1 MPRYRAL
8 ERCFI
13 DNCLRNEGDIF
24 EYTGPRKRFLEPVDG
39 GVASPE
45 PVAVADEPQAQKPAK
60 RKYTRRA
67 GVVPSGDS

>member
-1 MPRYRAL
+1 MPRYQAL

-24 EYTGPRKRFLEPVDG
+24 EYEGPPKRYLVLVG
-39 GVASPE
+39 GGAATPK
-45 PVAVADEPQAQKPAK
+45 PVAVADEPQAQKPLK

-67 GVVPSGDS
+67 VVAPNGDS